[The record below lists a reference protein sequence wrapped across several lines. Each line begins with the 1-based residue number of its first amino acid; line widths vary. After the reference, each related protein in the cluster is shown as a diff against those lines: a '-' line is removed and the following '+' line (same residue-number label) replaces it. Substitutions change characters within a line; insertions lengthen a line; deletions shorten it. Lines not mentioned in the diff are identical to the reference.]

1 MVLIHEKITALLEQ
15 RRLKKRDLA
24 RALGVSPQTATDIC
38 KGRSAITLPHL
49 RNLVSYF
56 EVRAEFWLDD
66 DRLAPI
72 EIDQLARR
80 GAAEALMRT
89 GMLDIED
96 PQHLMDRVRGFI
108 QQQRDAFL
116 SSFPDLTAAERRLLG
131 LADPEF
137 GVVGK
142 IGGSDMGAPQAT
154 PSVVS
159 TDTTPPDATKAQPAA
174 AQPAS
179 GTTDGS
185 KATGAEMEGQ

>member
-49 RNLVSYF
+49 RNLISYF

-66 DRLAPI
+66 DRLTPI

-96 PQHLMDRVRGFI
+96 PQHLMERVRAFI
-108 QQQRDAFL
+108 QQQRDSFL
-116 SSFPDLTAAERRLLG
+116 SSFPDLTASERILLG
-131 LADPEF
+131 LSDSEL
-137 GVVGK
+137 GVVRK
-142 IGGSDMGAPQAT
+142 VSGSEMEAPQAI

-159 TDTTPPDATKAQPAA
+159 ADTPPSNAGQPIAGVN
-174 AQPAS
+174 S
-179 GTTDGS
+179 
-185 KATGAEMEGQ
+185 AEMEGH